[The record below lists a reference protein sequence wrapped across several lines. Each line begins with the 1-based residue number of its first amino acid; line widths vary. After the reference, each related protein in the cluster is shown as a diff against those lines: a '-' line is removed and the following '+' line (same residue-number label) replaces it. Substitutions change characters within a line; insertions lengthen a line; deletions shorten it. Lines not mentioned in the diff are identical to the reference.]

1 MCSRGGNAAEW
12 DRGSVR
18 AGGCGRVDGVA
29 RRGEH
34 RGGGSRVVRDRCL
47 DFLRAATVFLSPG
60 GSVQLPE
67 VLPNTT
73 SLMGVTLVGQ
83 AVTYNP
89 SLTQLGLVA
98 SNAVVLSL
106 GY

>member
-1 MCSRGGNAAEW
+1 MRSLTQAVPPI
-12 DRGSVR
+12 DLTS
-18 AGGCGRVDGVA
+18 AGMPGCFAHVVA
-29 RRGEH
+29 PE
-34 RGGGSRVVRDRCL
+34 
-47 DFLRAATVFLSPG
+47 ATVFLSPG

>member
-1 MCSRGGNAAEW
+1 VCSRGGNAAEW

-47 DFLRAATVFLSPG
+47 DFLRAPL
-60 GSVQLPE
+60 
-67 VLPNTT
+67 ND
-73 SLMGVTLVGQ
+73 
-83 AVTYNP
+83 
-89 SLTQLGLVA
+89 
-98 SNAVVLSL
+98 
-106 GY
+106 